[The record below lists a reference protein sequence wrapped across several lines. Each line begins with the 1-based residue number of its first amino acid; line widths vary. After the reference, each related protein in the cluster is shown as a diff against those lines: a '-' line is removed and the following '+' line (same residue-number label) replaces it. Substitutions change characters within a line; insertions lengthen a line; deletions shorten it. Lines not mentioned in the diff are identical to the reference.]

1 MSRSEGKWFPR
12 FILICEA
19 RLQWVMN
26 PLEQDYE
33 WMKRV
38 TECESKREV
47 QTVLQAYN
55 QPHFDDLIHF
65 QKEQAKCIIA
75 IEDGLRSRR
84 YVFL

>member
-1 MSRSEGKWFPR
+1 
-12 FILICEA
+12 
-19 RLQWVMN
+19 
-26 PLEQDYE
+26 
-33 WMKRV
+33 MKRV

-65 QKEQAKCIIA
+65 QQEQAKCIIA
-75 IEDGLRSRR
+75 IEDGLRSRG

>member
-1 MSRSEGKWFPR
+1 MLRSEAKWFSR
-12 FILICEA
+12 FILLCEA

-26 PLEQDYE
+26 PLELDYE

-47 QTVLQAYN
+47 QTVLHAYN
-55 QPHFDDLIHF
+55 QPHFGDLIYF
-65 QKEQAKCIIA
+65 QQEQAKSIIA
-75 IEDGLRSRR
+75 IEDGLRSRG